1 MQTLIIVDDEKDLTW
16 SLARGLS
23 KTFPDWQILTANS
36 VQDARKL
43 LESTHVVILITDFR
57 MPDGDGLDLILSAK
71 KNHPGLLS
79 ILMTAYGS
87 ADLIQSLLRYP
98 DILYLEKPFEIDDL
112 RNILVKWMRRK
123 ENRQNT
129 LQSLQTSNNVSGLI
143 FS

>member
-87 ADLIQSLLRYP
+87 REVEDKATQLRV
-98 DILYLEKPFEIDDL
+98 DGYLTKPFPTAKLRDL
-112 RNILVKWMRRK
+112 ATKLLKDKN
-123 ENRQNT
+123 
-129 LQSLQTSNNVSGLI
+129 SLRTHHASETQL
-143 FS
+143 